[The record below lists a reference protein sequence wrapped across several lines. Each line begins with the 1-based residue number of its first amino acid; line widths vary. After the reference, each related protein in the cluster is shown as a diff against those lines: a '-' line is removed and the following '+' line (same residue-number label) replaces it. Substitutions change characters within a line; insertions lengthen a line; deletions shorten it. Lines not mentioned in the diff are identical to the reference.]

1 MSQVV
6 NRNQIIKIYIYIYIY
21 DLIFFFFFEKPIL
34 RKLKTIML
42 AIWQK
47 SKSRWFWANKQIK
60 CNVNLVFQI
69 KNWANLKFPWPN
81 ALQQLWWTNSGLKFW
96 RDESK
101 IKLEI
106 CKEKRIRK
114 PQLIPLLSSTTQPP
128 SHNLL
133 PKPMHKL
140 TVMFIEGLQITVMF
154 IEGLHFFCQSTK
166 EVLTTFCKE
175 IKIFLQWIML
185 F

>member
-1 MSQVV
+1 MLFD
-6 NRNQIIKIYIYIYIY
+6 RNQNHDGSEQINKSNVMWILYFRLKIEQTWSFH
-21 DLIFFFFFEKPIL
+21 DPT
-34 RKLKTIML
+34 R
-42 AIWQK
+42 
-47 SKSRWFWANKQIK
+47 
-60 CNVNLVFQI
+60 
-69 KNWANLKFPWPN
+69 
-81 ALQQLWWTNSGLKFW
+81 LQQLWWTNSGLKFW

-175 IKIFLQWIML
+175 IKIFLQWIMR